1 MEEIGFFF
9 ILDVMIWE
17 LISMLAFIYAG
28 GVVIIIAY
36 LIMRPHYI
44 QKYANA
50 EGMPAFRTAGV
61 AVSVV
66 EGEEDGWPEDEAELE
81 TEDWQD
87 DEIEDEYVTE
97 KIEPDE
103 IKEEEVQEEIALV
116 KKALNVPV
124 VVEASQPER
133 EPLTETQA
141 KVESAE
147 KKKGWHPPLLV
158 KFVLIAVL
166 LYFAIS
172 GYLQHQDADE
182 QLKRLT
188 NPPEIIIQETEPV
201 GASNN
206 VQPEVAMPNS
216 TPEEQPKEEG
226 ALVVEAQVED
236 IKPESSE
243 PQKVNNVNVA
253 LGGPKRTKQMSNR
266 GYVSVIRFA
275 YIYSDA
281 VQWPSNDQ
289 IIKEGNSLKH
299 FSKGDRIFYYDTSKL
314 FLDVE
319 YKNSEG
325 KNKKGKIL
333 IEDTDFGFEH
343 D

>member
-1 MEEIGFFF
+1 MEGIGFFF

-17 LISMLAFIYAG
+17 LISMLALIYAG

-44 QKYANA
+44 HKYANIND
-50 EGMPAFRTAGV
+50 MTAFRTAGV
-61 AVSVV
+61 AVPVV
-66 EGEEDGWPEDEAELE
+66 EEEEDEAEFE
-81 TEDWQD
+81 EEDWQD
-87 DEIEDEYVTE
+87 EEVEDVPEE
-97 KIEPDE
+97 IEPDE
-103 IKEEEVQEEIALV
+103 MEQEEEQEEIEPVKNALH
-116 KKALNVPV
+116 VPV
-124 VVEASQPER
+124 TVEARQPAREER
-133 EPLTETQA
+133 TETQA

-147 KKKGWHPPLLV
+147 KKKGWQSPLIV
-158 KFVLIAVL
+158 KIVLIAVL
-166 LYFAIS
+166 LYFGIR
-172 GYLQHQDADE
+172 GFLQYQEADE

-188 NPPEIIIQETEPV
+188 NPPEIIIQETEQV
-201 GASNN
+201 GAANN
-206 VQPEVAMPNS
+206 AQQEVATLNS
-216 TPEEQPKEEG
+216 TPEEQPKVAEP
-226 ALVVEAQVED
+226 LVVETKVED
-236 IKPESSE
+236 IKPGTIE
-243 PQKVNNVNVA
+243 PQKVNNANVA
-253 LGGPKRTKQMSNR
+253 LGEPKRTRQMNDR

-281 VQWPSNDQ
+281 AQWPSTDQ
-289 IIKEGNSLKH
+289 IIKDGNSLKH

-325 KNKKGKIL
+325 TNKKGKIL